1 MRALLIFVFVL
12 MLAVPALGQTGPDYI
27 ITNIRPA
34 QLSANGRSVLVVFD
48 VNNQGRTATTNAAVR
63 LIHQNTG
70 EELASQS
77 LRPLIQNE
85 GVTVALLIPL
95 ETLQPD
101 QAQTLVVSIELD
113 PDSPVTEN
121 IVVPPLDE
129 LSAAPPLTTPATE
142 SGLETILRNLGF
154 NLADPVHRAALIGVG
169 IALLIILVLFL
180 LILRLL
186 FRRQPRFELHLPPYA
201 NVPPMAPSTNAGRRQ
216 GWQFHAQNDLPPPYP
231 ANEGST
237 HIRKLLVGV
246 DGLKLGNW
254 EITGMRMNQYDQYG
268 RIARSEIVAAP
279 RDCRR
284 LSKTAEKAAGLSEE
298 QISRRVRPVARAL
311 VGRFQRKINSRSAVL
326 PIALDI
332 AFQGV
337 HGEVRIRFELFYME
351 QGRWRMVDAWE
362 PEMTVAGRAIHEN
375 YTYSLSGLRQGEGFR
390 TFARRLQ
397 DDLTLLLTDM
407 LKHEQPVAGAS
418 RPMQRVEG

>member
-237 HIRKLLVGV
+237 HIRKLL
-246 DGLKLGNW
+246 
-254 EITGMRMNQYDQYG
+254 
-268 RIARSEIVAAP
+268 
-279 RDCRR
+279 
-284 LSKTAEKAAGLSEE
+284 
-298 QISRRVRPVARAL
+298 
-311 VGRFQRKINSRSAVL
+311 
-326 PIALDI
+326 
-332 AFQGV
+332 
-337 HGEVRIRFELFYME
+337 
-351 QGRWRMVDAWE
+351 
-362 PEMTVAGRAIHEN
+362 
-375 YTYSLSGLRQGEGFR
+375 
-390 TFARRLQ
+390 
-397 DDLTLLLTDM
+397 
-407 LKHEQPVAGAS
+407 
-418 RPMQRVEG
+418 